1 MPLYF
6 EPADMPE
13 PMSIVAFVRRDEAGE
28 LQRLQSFTLLRHEPY
43 TTDDGR
49 RSAIMTWRSD
59 CMDCGQ
65 GFNFTSG
72 LTTGA
77 FYRRCKKCR
86 RGKQPT
92 GWPKGPRIRHVLE
105 RYDDVNPASLF

>member
-6 EPADMPE
+6 DVNDMPD
-13 PMSIVAFVRRDEAGE
+13 PMSLVIFKRRDEDGE
-28 LQRLQSFTLLRHEPY
+28 VKRLQTFTLLRHEPY
-43 TTDDGR
+43 TTEQGD

-59 CMDCGQ
+59 CMECGEA
-65 GFNFTSG
+65 FNFTSG
-72 LTTGA
+72 RTTGA

-92 GWPKGPRIRHVLE
+92 GWPKGPRIHHVLE
-105 RYDDVNPASLF
+105 RYEAIDPASLF